1 MLQPGQDNVLPTRDG
16 LDNVRREIEL
26 NAGLHRILL
35 KCYGEPRGAPVQ
47 VRLAWVTPSQR
58 RADYEAAVRAAVGAR
73 KAVVFAWS
81 RGQPVLRLP
90 GDQDQLISDVAA
102 ANPNTVVVLNVAE
115 PVAMPW
121 LDRVRAVLLMWYPG
135 DEGGRASADL
145 LLGRAN
151 PGRPAAVHL
160 AAAGRGRPG
169 QRSGASRTHA
179 RRASHGVTT
188 YSEGLFVGYRW
199 YDRQRL
205 EPLFPFGFGVSYTR
219 FDYRALTVT
228 RGGRRRPGRQLRVGQ
243 YRRAGWR

>member
-1 MLQPGQDNVLPTRDG
+1 M
-16 LDNVRREIEL
+16 
-26 NAGLHRILL
+26 
-35 KCYGEPRGAPVQ
+35 Q

-58 RADYEAAVRAAVGAR
+58 RADYQAAVRAAVGAR

-151 PGRPAAVHL
+151 P
-160 AAAGRGRPG
+160 AGRLPFTWPRRLEDGPANDPAHPE
-169 QRSGASRTHA
+169 RS
-179 RRASHGVTT
+179 
-188 YSEGLFVGYRW
+188 SEGIM
-199 YDRQRL
+199 
-205 EPLFPFGFGVSYTR
+205 
-219 FDYRALTVT
+219 A
-228 RGGRRRPGRQLRVGQ
+228 
-243 YRRAGWR
+243 